1 MQDMFKNSG
10 GGLQLKAVVEVK
22 SYRACKISKGK
33 NGGVEGGRNKTPGGV
48 HISLKMCCTSIQ

>member
-1 MQDMFKNSG
+1 MFKNSG